1 MKTFTDNAG
10 RSWSI
15 TINVDAVRR
24 TRTLVGVDLMG
35 IVDGK
40 LLEKLIADPVL
51 LCDCIYALCKPQAD
65 QAKVSDEEFGRAMAG
80 DAIDAATTALLEEL
94 VGFFP
99 QGRRRVLAK
108 ALAKLKSLEAMATSH
123 AEARL
128 DSPELDQRLAAIIKN
143 AMAPAVSG
151 SSSSSL
157 PASAA
162 SIPAP

>member
-15 TINVDAVRR
+15 TINVDAIRR
-24 TRTLVGVDLMG
+24 ARTLVGVDLLG
-35 IVDGK
+35 IVDGQ
-40 LLEKLIADPVL
+40 LLQKLIADPVL
-51 LCDCIYALCKPQAD
+51 LCDCVYALCKPQAD

-99 QGRRRVLAK
+99 LGRRRVLAK

-123 AEARL
+123 AESRL
-128 DSPELDQRLAAIIKN
+128 DSAELDQRLAEILGSTV
-143 AMAPAVSG
+143 PG

-157 PASAA
+157 PGSAA
-162 SIPAP
+162 STPAP

>member
-15 TINVDAVRR
+15 TINVDAIRR
-24 TRTLVGVDLMG
+24 ARTLVGVDLLG
-35 IVDGK
+35 IVDGQ
-40 LLEKLIADPVL
+40 LLQKLIADPVL
-51 LCDCIYALCKPQAD
+51 LCDCVYALCKPQAD

-99 QGRRRVLAK
+99 LGRRRVLAK
-108 ALAKLKSLEAMATSH
+108 ALAKLKSLEAMAIGH
-123 AEARL
+123 AESRL
-128 DSPELDQRLAAIIKN
+128 DSPELDQRLAEILGSTV
-143 AMAPAVSG
+143 PG
-151 SSSSSL
+151 SSSSSS

-162 SIPAP
+162 STPAP